1 MNTSSP
7 RMLAAALVASAAIAA
22 CASVPRSQMSTG
34 ALPAAG
40 QAGLSP
46 AAMARAD
53 SGRPPYTAADVT
65 FMSGMIGHHAQAVL
79 MAGWA
84 PTHGASPAVRAL
96 CERIVVGQT
105 DEIGLMQR
113 WLRERHETVPAA
125 DPRGHMMAGMDH
137 PMLMPGMLSPEQMSE
152 LDRARGTDFDRLFLL
167 GMIMHHEGA
176 IIMVDELM
184 SAYGAAQD
192 GIVYKFSSDVYA
204 DQTTE
209 IERMTRMLNAV
220 MPAGRNPQ

>member
-1 MNTSSP
+1 M
-7 RMLAAALVASAAIAA
+7 
-22 CASVPRSQMSTG
+22 
-34 ALPAAG
+34 
-40 QAGLSP
+40 SP
-46 AAMARAD
+46 AEMARAD
-53 SGRPPYTAADVT
+53 SGRPPYTAADVQ

-79 MAGWA
+79 MASWA
-84 PTHGASPAVRAL
+84 PTHGASAAVRAL

-125 DPRGHMMAGMDH
+125 DARGHMMAGMDH
-137 PMLMPGMLSPEQMSE
+137 PMLMPGMLTPEQMSA
-152 LDRARGTDFDRLFLL
+152 LDRARGTEFDRQFLL

-184 SAYGAAQD
+184 NSYGAAQD

-209 IERMTRMLNAV
+209 IERMTKMLNDV
-220 MPAGRNPQ
+220 PPAGRNPR